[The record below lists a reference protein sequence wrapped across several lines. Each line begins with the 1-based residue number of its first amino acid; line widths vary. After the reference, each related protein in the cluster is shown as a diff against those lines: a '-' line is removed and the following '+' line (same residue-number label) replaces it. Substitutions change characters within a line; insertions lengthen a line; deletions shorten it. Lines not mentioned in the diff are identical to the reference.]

1 MWKIFYIFI
10 FKLEKCF
17 ALYVKKM
24 CWKMLISD

>member
-17 ALYVKKM
+17 ALVGKENV
-24 CWKMLISD
+24 LEDAN